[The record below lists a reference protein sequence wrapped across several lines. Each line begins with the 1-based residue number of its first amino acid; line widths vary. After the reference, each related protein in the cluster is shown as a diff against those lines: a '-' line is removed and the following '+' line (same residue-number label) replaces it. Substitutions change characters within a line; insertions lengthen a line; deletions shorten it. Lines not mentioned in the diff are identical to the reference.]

1 MDDMKQSIFSKN
13 VKAHLSRWDKR
24 SEGKQDDNLFWTLK
38 GYLLQLCLQSD
49 LQREDQS
56 SLLQIPIVH
65 WPTQPL
71 KRKSHH
77 HSYLTTTLG
86 QKPWWGFKSKGDWA
100 WVGLVHAA
108 LFALNSYMQ
117 LLCLENPAWWCYPQ
131 LLAAISFCPTFPW
144 KPLSL
149 GRGAC
154 YVSFRATW
162 GEVGTKSHH
171 ELRSYWHL
179 TAARK

>member
-1 MDDMKQSIFSKN
+1 MHMDDMKQSIFSKN

-24 SEGKQDDNLFWTLK
+24 SEGKQDHTLFWTLK

-49 LQREDQS
+49 LPREDQS
-56 SLLQIPIVH
+56 SLLQTPIVH

-117 LLCLENPAWWCYPQ
+117 LLCCVWKTLLGDATHNFWQLYPSAPLSPENP
-131 LLAAISFCPTFPW
+131 
-144 KPLSL
+144 
-149 GRGAC
+149 
-154 YVSFRATW
+154 
-162 GEVGTKSHH
+162 
-171 ELRSYWHL
+171 
-179 TAARK
+179 